1 MSRRRACFTDEES
14 LQVPPLTNPE
24 RRWIHDLQS
33 VLARCPARL
42 ELVTIGDAVLE
53 VIDRDHAGGDLH
65 DGAASRRGIVLAMV
79 EGTCRVHG
87 VSG

>member
-1 MSRRRACFTDEES
+1 MSRRAHFVDEAR
-14 LQVPPLTNPE
+14 LQVPPLTRVE
-24 RRWIHDLQS
+24 RRWIDDLQA

-42 ELVTIGDAVLE
+42 ELVTIGDATLE

-65 DGAASRRGIVLAMV
+65 DGAAERRGIVLATV
-79 EGTCRVHG
+79 DGACRVHG